1 LIFNKASREIKRPKR
16 RYPKSMSTEKETL
29 DNATVNEKEKLS
41 KESITEEEAFSR
53 LRDIVRVLRKEC
65 PWDKAQTHQS
75 LKSCLLEEAYEV
87 VDAINNNDDENLEEE
102 LGDLLLQ
109 VIFHGVLAEEA
120 NSFDLLGVINRECEK
135 MIRRHPHVFFKEK
148 IDTIDKV
155 LDKWENVKRKERGN
169 SSHTERLME
178 VPKALPALLRSYKL
192 QAKAAQAG
200 FDWEEVAAAFLKLE
214 EELLE
219 LKVAMSQDDQDAM
232 TEELGDL
239 LFSVVNVARFLKVN
253 PEEALNSTSVKF
265 IRRFSEIER
274 KAEASGKYLEEMSLE
289 EMDKL
294 WEGAKLLEDIK

>member
-1 LIFNKASREIKRPKR
+1 
-16 RYPKSMSTEKETL
+16 MSTEKETL
-29 DNATVNEKEKLS
+29 DNAMVNEKEKLS

-102 LGDLLLQ
+102 LGDILLQ

-135 MIRRHPHVFFKEK
+135 MIRRHPHVFLKEK

-274 KAEASGKYLEEMSLE
+274 KAEASGKNLEEMSLE

>member
-200 FDWEEVAAAFLKLE
+200 FDWEEVSAAFLKLE

>member
-1 LIFNKASREIKRPKR
+1 
-16 RYPKSMSTEKETL
+16 MSTEKETL

-274 KAEASGKYLEEMSLE
+274 KAEASGKNLEEMSLE
-289 EMDKL
+289 EMDEL
-294 WEGAKLLEDIK
+294 WDGAKLLEGIK

>member
-1 LIFNKASREIKRPKR
+1 
-16 RYPKSMSTEKETL
+16 MSTEKETL
-29 DNATVNEKEKLS
+29 DNAMVNEKEKLS

-274 KAEASGKYLEEMSLE
+274 KAEASGKNLEEMSLE

>member
-1 LIFNKASREIKRPKR
+1 
-16 RYPKSMSTEKETL
+16 MSTEKETL

-135 MIRRHPHVFFKEK
+135 MIRRHPHVFFKKK

-274 KAEASGKYLEEMSLE
+274 KAEASGKNLEEMSLE

>member
-1 LIFNKASREIKRPKR
+1 
-16 RYPKSMSTEKETL
+16 MSTEKETL

>member
-1 LIFNKASREIKRPKR
+1 
-16 RYPKSMSTEKETL
+16 MSTEKETL

-274 KAEASGKYLEEMSLE
+274 KAEASGKNLEEMSLE

>member
-1 LIFNKASREIKRPKR
+1 
-16 RYPKSMSTEKETL
+16 MSTEKETL
-29 DNATVNEKEKLS
+29 DNAMVNEKEKLS

-135 MIRRHPHVFFKEK
+135 MIRRHPHVFLKEK

>member
-1 LIFNKASREIKRPKR
+1 
-16 RYPKSMSTEKETL
+16 MSTEKETL
-29 DNATVNEKEKLS
+29 DNAMVNEKEKLS

-135 MIRRHPHVFFKEK
+135 MIRRHPHVFLKEK
-148 IDTIDKV
+148 IYTIDKV

-274 KAEASGKYLEEMSLE
+274 KAEASGKNLEEMSLE

>member
-1 LIFNKASREIKRPKR
+1 
-16 RYPKSMSTEKETL
+16 MSTEKETL

-135 MIRRHPHVFFKEK
+135 MIRRHPHVFLKEK

-274 KAEASGKYLEEMSLE
+274 KAEASGKNLEEMSLE

>member
-1 LIFNKASREIKRPKR
+1 
-16 RYPKSMSTEKETL
+16 MSTEKETL
-29 DNATVNEKEKLS
+29 DNAMVNEKEKLS

-135 MIRRHPHVFFKEK
+135 MIRRHPHVFLKEK

-274 KAEASGKYLEEMSLE
+274 KAEASGKNLEEMSLE